1 MSSWRILKTDVLEMP
16 VSCERRRIDLLG
28 KSSWRS
34 CKFWNI
40 LRNYSE
46 RRAISVL
53 WASATLPVFRSLSIK
68 CWTVLPSG
76 TMFLPKSFLHYRSK
90 VCLDDFYLLL
100 HSIVSTWIHI
110 GVKGSRRPTVYTTWK
125 IWKKKMQNTTLRWK
139 TKQDAFFG
147 PPGNYQWTQY
157 WWCASI
163 SLYYNSYKNL

>member
-1 MSSWRILKTDVLEMP
+1 MYSKCQFLVKDGVLIYWGNLHGVP
-16 VSCERRRIDLLG
+16 VNSEIFSGIIRNDEQ
-28 KSSWRS
+28 SRS
-34 CKFWNI
+34 
-40 LRNYSE
+40 
-46 RRAISVL
+46 L
-53 WASATLPVFRSLSIK
+53 WAFATLPAFRSLATK
-68 CWTVLPSG
+68 CWIILPSG

-125 IWKKKMQNTTLRWK
+125 IWKKKKMQNTTLRWE
-139 TKQDAFFG
+139 TKQGAFFG

>member
-1 MSSWRILKTDVLEMP
+1 MFSKCQFLVKDGVLIYWGNLHGVP
-16 VSCERRRIDLLG
+16 VNSEIFSGIIRNDERSR
-28 KSSWRS
+28 
-34 CKFWNI
+34 F
-40 LRNYSE
+40 
-46 RRAISVL
+46 L

-76 TMFLPKSFLHYRSK
+76 TMFLPKSFLHYCSK